1 MKKISLLFVV
11 SLTLGLFTTQA
22 QKNLIKD
29 GKFEN
34 TYFNVNDIV
43 RKMPDKGVWFPYL
56 TGDRLAVLSVV
67 DDEEKGK
74 AVMFQSLTH
83 VSYAYSY
90 VGQRIQE
97 DLDAGIYQVGFW
109 AKSLLDDPKPVVNVY
124 LRVNTSPNNFLFF
137 KLADVNPEENPNK
150 SIALWQKHITGQWK
164 YYTID
169 FDLGQTVNNAGN
181 YKLAKDKGTPFSVVK
196 SAKMDRKD
204 LYLGI
209 SSTTRNAQFLFTD
222 VTLTKVK

>member
-74 AVMFQSLTH
+74 AVMFQALTS

-90 VGQRIQE
+90 VGQRIE
-97 DLDAGIYQVGFW
+97 EEPDASVYRLGFW
-109 AKSLLDDPKPVVNVY
+109 AKSLLDSPLPVVNVY
-124 LRVNTSPNNFLFF
+124 IRVNTAPNNFLFF
-137 KLADVNPEENPNK
+137 KLADVDPAENPSK
-150 SIALWQKHITGQWK
+150 SLALFQKTITNQWK
-164 YYTID
+164 YYTVD
-169 FDLGQTVNNAGN
+169 FDLSKTVNNAGN
-181 YKLAKDKGTPFSVVK
+181 YKLTKEKGTVINIDK
-196 SAKMDRKD
+196 AAKMDRKD
-204 LYLGI
+204 CYIGI
-209 SSTTRNAQFLFTD
+209 SCTTRNSQFLFTD
-222 VTLTKVK
+222 VTLAKVK